1 MLYCRSGTSNLFDVL
16 PTPELRIRI
25 KQIAKS
31 TKKLTAFALQSL
43 DVNVQMSFHL
53 TREEK

>member
-43 DVNVQMSFHL
+43 GVNVQMSFHL
-53 TREEK
+53 TGEEK